1 VALDADDLARLGRI
15 ESDLASADPDLAR
28 RLRSWR
34 PSAGQDAALPGW
46 SVPPR
51 WVLEVFLVGF
61 ACWVLPPA
69 LSFIVVAGVASWR
82 LWERAAARRRP
93 ASRGVTRGPGRRRP
107 RR

>member
-34 PSAGQDAALPGW
+34 PAAGQEGTLPGW

-51 WVLEVFLVGF
+51 WVLEVFVVGF
-61 ACWVLPPA
+61 VCWVLAPA
-69 LSFIVVAGVASWR
+69 LGVLVVTGIACWR
-82 LWERAAARRRP
+82 LCERAAARVRP
-93 ASRGVTRGPGRRRP
+93 ARPGISRGPGRRRP